1 MGQDYVYK
9 LAESVRKLYPDV
21 KDDYLFELEV
31 SHVIPYQ
38 LGSLGDQWLTFRPL
52 SSVSRIHDVSLDK
65 VVDYLHPARI
75 HQPEIDAK

>member
-1 MGQDYVYK
+1 MRLRLHLHLSTIISSELISQDYVYK

-38 LGSLGDQWLTFRPL
+38 FGSLGGQWLTLRPM
-52 SSVSRIHDVSLDK
+52 
-65 VVDYLHPARI
+65 
-75 HQPEIDAK
+75 